1 MGSMTASPSS
11 RRPRIAVLVVPAVVV
26 SFGGAFALGAAQQPM
41 IAAAVA
47 FAGALVAVAASAR
60 LGRAPGVLVSV
71 LVLCMAAAG
80 GSVGKAW
87 LRTEIRRE
95 LPLLRAVVS
104 APRGSLHILEVPGS
118 KRFRQGFVA
127 PDPQGGF
134 RVRFP
139 LEDGS
144 VVEFVSNSELWD
156 REERCSEEL
165 ARGRYRRYRCS

>member
-1 MGSMTASPSS
+1 
-11 RRPRIAVLVVPAVVV
+11 
-26 SFGGAFALGAAQQPM
+26 M

-47 FAGALVAVAASAR
+47 FAGALVPVAASAR

-71 LVLCMAAAG
+71 LVLCTAAAG
-80 GSVGKAW
+80 ILIGKAW

-104 APRGSLHILEVPGS
+104 TPHGPPDILEVRGS

-144 VVEFVSNSELWD
+144 VVEFVSSSELWD

-165 ARGRYRRYRCS
+165 ERGWYRRYRCL